1 MFEANMGEELL
12 TEVDN
17 GELTFMVNRVSD
29 DEGVET
35 ITRLCADTCTLVI
48 LSIIIILKDKTLFIK
63 SHLFL
68 GLGRV

>member
-17 GELTFMVNRVSD
+17 GELTIRVNRVSD

-35 ITRLCADTCTLVI
+35 ITRLSADTCTLVI
-48 LSIIIILKDKTLFIK
+48 S
-63 SHLFL
+63 
-68 GLGRV
+68 